1 MTRLGGTGAAMVF
14 YEWLVAR
21 EDPKLPRLHEICV
34 KLLPEIIEPYRLS
47 AAIGWLSRQ
56 GMIDVAH
63 GTRSHHRG
71 HYVIRVRSTG
81 RIYRTVDCPLKL
93 PEAA

>member
-1 MTRLGGTGAAMVF
+1 MVF

-21 EDPKLPRLHEICV
+21 EDLELPRIEEICV
-34 KLLPEIIEPYRLS
+34 QLLSSGTTIDPYRLTI
-47 AAIGWLSRQ
+47 AIRWLAKQ
-56 GMIDVAH
+56 GMIDVAN
-63 GTRSHHRG
+63 GNGSRARG

-81 RIYRTVDCPLKL
+81 RIYRTFDCPLAL